1 MRKKTADELL
11 KSGNR
16 AAAKKRRAQ
25 ESSSVYGLPARPP
38 CLPRASRNAWNSIVE
53 EYRDRL
59 HKSDTELVMQL
70 VNAKAEQYRGA
81 GERKES
87 ARGTVKQI
95 EAQLSS
101 RKPVEVPKQKVSQ
114 EQQQESEQNLPDVS
128 LQDFLA
134 ATQQCRD
141 TFSERLIAGQT
152 MMLVPEDYYA
162 NRS

>member
-1 MRKKTADELL
+1 MKKKTAAELL

-16 AAAKKRRAQ
+16 ALAKKRSAQ
-25 ESSSVYGLPARPP
+25 EKLSGAGLPARPQG
-38 CLPRASRNAWNSIVE
+38 LPLAARRSWNKTVEKYRNV
-53 EYRDRL
+53 L
-59 HKSDTELVMQL
+59 LKSDGPLLMQL
-70 VNAKAEQYRGA
+70 VNAKAEVYRGA